1 MNSLQHASHGRKD
14 STSPAVLMAR
24 RRFGRFKPEERVS
37 TRRAD
42 VSGDELQRLRDL
54 RKMIRDMKPEDV
66 LNMITVY
73 PKLNVFEALALAKR
87 EGALIVPNVIHD
99 RILNE
104 TRNPDF
110 FRNSSVWTGTM
121 IIYESPGKVFEETL
135 VHVWKYDKVQYSI
148 SFNIPDKFRG
158 NEGCALVV
166 EHPDFDL
173 VHIGNNHYELKVAD
187 ENLIHLVDHFPS
199 GGGEWCRCEELFGI
213 PIGSSI
219 FDSDKRHLFR
229 MSNSHIGLV
238 FRYGDLVGCRRNV
251 YACSKASYGRG
262 VAVIE

>member
-1 MNSLQHASHGRKD
+1 
-14 STSPAVLMAR
+14 
-24 RRFGRFKPEERVS
+24 
-37 TRRAD
+37 
-42 VSGDELQRLRDL
+42 
-54 RKMIRDMKPEDV
+54 MKPEDV

-104 TRNPDF
+104 TRNLDF
-110 FRNSSVWTGTM
+110 FRNYSVWTGTM

-135 VHVWKYDKVQYSI
+135 VHVWNHNDVQYSI

-187 ENLIHLVDHFPS
+187 ENMIHLVDHFPS
-199 GGGEWCRCEELFGI
+199 VSGEWWQCEELFGI
-213 PIGSSI
+213 PTGSSI
-219 FDSDKRHLFR
+219 FDSDKRQLFR
-229 MSNSHIGLV
+229 TSNSHISLLV
-238 FRYGDLVGCRRNV
+238 RDGADCDL
-251 YACSKASYGRG
+251 GRDVDAYDGPSDRLG
-262 VAVIE
+262 VAVIK

>member
-1 MNSLQHASHGRKD
+1 MNQLSHARSEPMPSGI
-14 STSPAVLMAR
+14 VMAQGK
-24 RRFGRFKPEERVS
+24 FSRFKTEPRVPI
-37 TRRAD
+37 RQAD
-42 VSGDELQRLRDL
+42 VPGDELQRLRDL

-66 LNMITVY
+66 MNMITFY
-73 PKLNVFEALALAKR
+73 NGLNAFEALALANR

-104 TRNPDF
+104 TRNLDF
-110 FRNSSVWTGTM
+110 FRNYSVWTGTM

-135 VHVWKYDKVQYSI
+135 VHVWNHNDVQYSI

-229 MSNSHIGLV
+229 MSNSHIGFV
-238 FRYGDLVGCRRNV
+238 VRAGGVYGRRDVGANCG
-251 YACSKASYGRG
+251 ASGERG
-262 VAVIE
+262 VAVIK